1 VELFTVMVALIG
13 VVILIAALL
22 SGALERSGL
31 PVVAVFLALGVIV
44 GPYGLGLA
52 DVGFASPSLRA
63 LSVLALALVLFS
75 DAATMDMR
83 ALRDH
88 RSLLW
93 TVLGPGTL
101 IPAVLIA
108 IAARLLLDVPTGA
121 AAILGAAL
129 ASTDAVLLRAVL
141 RSPALSEP
149 ARVALR
155 MESGTNDIVL
165 LPVVVL
171 AIVALGPAEGTVH
184 GPARSLTGTLVG
196 LFLLGPVLGMLV
208 GGVGITV
215 LDRVRDSLGVR
226 RDYES
231 LYALGLALTAFAAAE
246 AVGGSGF
253 VAAFAAGLLV
263 AAMDV
268 ELCDCFLEYGEA
280 TAEMLLLLTF
290 VALGTTLIWSGLT
303 VVDGRTL
310 LFAAVALGARTVVL
324 YPVLAGARVAP
335 ADRRL
340 IALLGPRGLST
351 LLLVLLP
358 VFAGV
363 AGAER
368 LFAVSC
374 LVVLLSVLIHGAGIG
389 LFLLRGR
396 TRAGAA
402 PSPAARVAPAPRA
415 RPSALPVLDGDEPAI
430 VPELITLGELSEL
443 RATGAPL
450 IVADVR
456 ADRNYGQDDR
466 TAAGAVRIHPERA
479 VADATRLALPPDAT
493 LAVFCACVNE
503 VTALRVTRTLRKAGW
518 PRTRALVGGWQ
529 GWVDAGLPVQPQSA
543 SALGVAGHP

>member
-1 VELFTVMVALIG
+1 VELFTVTVALIG
-13 VVILIAALL
+13 VVILVASLL

-52 DVGFASPSLRA
+52 DVDFASPSLRA

-101 IPAVLIA
+101 IPAILIA
-108 IAARLLLDVPTGA
+108 TAARLLLDVPTPA

-129 ASTDAVLLRAVL
+129 ASTDPVLLRAVL
-141 RSPALSEP
+141 RSPALPEP

-155 MESGTNDIVL
+155 MESGTNDIIL

-171 AIVALGPAEGTVH
+171 AIVALGPAEGAVH
-184 GPARSLTGTLVG
+184 GPARSLSATLVG
-196 LFLLGPVLGMLV
+196 LFLLGPALGMLV

-231 LYALGLALTAFAAAE
+231 LYALGLAFTAFAAAE

-263 AAMDV
+263 AALDV

-290 VALGTTLIWSGLT
+290 VALGTTLIWTGLT
-303 VVDGRTL
+303 VVDGPTL
-310 LFAAVALGARTVVL
+310 IFAAVALVARTAVL

-335 ADRRL
+335 GERRL

-389 LFLLRGR
+389 LFMARGR
-396 TRAGAA
+396 ATT
-402 PSPAARVAPAPRA
+402 PPPAATARAAPAPRPPTA
-415 RPSALPVLDGDEPAI
+415 SLPVLDGDEPAI
-430 VPELITLGELSEL
+430 IPELITLAELSEL
-443 RATGAPL
+443 RATGAPV

-456 ADRNYGQDDR
+456 ADRNYGQDDF

-479 VADATRLALPPDAT
+479 IADATRLALPREAT

-503 VTALRVTRTLRKAGW
+503 VTALRVTRALRKAGW
-518 PRTRALVGGWQ
+518 PRARALVGGWQ
-529 GWVDAGLPVQPQSA
+529 GWVDAGLPLARKVP
-543 SALGVAGHP
+543 SALGAAETAP